1 MPKVIDIRDNDSTAL
16 EEIIVSDELKVK
28 GFHQQHY
35 NCFELL
41 QDDNEEIS
49 LTFDQIDDL
58 IKALRMVKQI
68 REDMQG

>member
-1 MPKVIDIRDNDSTAL
+1 MPKVIDIRDTDSTPVQ
-16 EEIIVSDELKVK
+16 EIIVSDDISVK
-28 GFHQQHY
+28 GFHQPHY
-35 NCFELL
+35 NCFELI

>member
-1 MPKVIDIRDNDSTAL
+1 MPKVIDIRDNDTTTVQ
-16 EEIIVSDELKVK
+16 EIIVSDELKVK

-35 NCFELL
+35 NSFELL

-68 REDMQG
+68 REDMKS